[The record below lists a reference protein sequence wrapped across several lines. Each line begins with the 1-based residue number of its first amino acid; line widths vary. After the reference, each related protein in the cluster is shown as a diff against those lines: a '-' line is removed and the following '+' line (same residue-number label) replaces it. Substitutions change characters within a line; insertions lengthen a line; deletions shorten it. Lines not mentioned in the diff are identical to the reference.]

1 MYVCSMP
8 LGKANKYVVLTFI
21 QLYLKVLVKGF
32 SLKSKNIKGLIGCES
47 IESVKTE
54 ERNLVWCI
62 QILKRFSCK
71 CESY

>member
-8 LGKANKYVVLTFI
+8 LGKANKNVVLTFI

-54 ERNLVWCI
+54 ERNLV
-62 QILKRFSCK
+62 
-71 CESY
+71 